1 MCWWGRYTLLTHSLL
16 ILAQS
21 QADGYWVSLMLAVVT
36 GCWLNRRHVSGIWKC
51 VRLSNSVWKPSWCC
65 TESWGAWKSLLF
77 HLVIG
82 QLVMLAFALI
92 WLSGGQFMNGSC
104 FLHRVSRVME
114 SHGSFDTIF
123 QAWKLMESN
132 CILMEF
138 FLQQPVLLTITY
150 VNGLSAHWLLTYV
163 MLFPFL
169 H

>member
-1 MCWWGRYTLLTHSLL
+1 
-16 ILAQS
+16 
-21 QADGYWVSLMLAVVT
+21 
-36 GCWLNRRHVSGIWKC
+36 
-51 VRLSNSVWKPSWCC
+51 
-65 TESWGAWKSLLF
+65 
-77 HLVIG
+77 
-82 QLVMLAFALI
+82 
-92 WLSGGQFMNGSC
+92 MNGSC